1 VQSLNSSRTTYTY
14 NYTNNELT
22 GSSNTGLSVY
32 YSYDPN
38 GNLISKR
45 ITSGGTVTWT
55 YSWDA
60 TGNLLKATNSTVQA
74 LYAYDGLGRKIES
87 VESGANNYYAYQG
100 TDVLF
105 RRILNGDSWA
115 YVNIAGLRLSLV
127 IDGNS
132 RYYFHNDALGSTRMM
147 TSQNSTPAYVN
158 NYQPYGQ
165 DNGRPSGSFA
175 NNAVD
180 KFTGK
185 PVSQT
190 TGLKHEA

>member
-115 YVNIAGLRLSLV
+115 YVNIAGL
-127 IDGNS
+127 
-132 RYYFHNDALGSTRMM
+132 
-147 TSQNSTPAYVN
+147 
-158 NYQPYGQ
+158 
-165 DNGRPSGSFA
+165 
-175 NNAVD
+175 
-180 KFTGK
+180 
-185 PVSQT
+185 
-190 TGLKHEA
+190 